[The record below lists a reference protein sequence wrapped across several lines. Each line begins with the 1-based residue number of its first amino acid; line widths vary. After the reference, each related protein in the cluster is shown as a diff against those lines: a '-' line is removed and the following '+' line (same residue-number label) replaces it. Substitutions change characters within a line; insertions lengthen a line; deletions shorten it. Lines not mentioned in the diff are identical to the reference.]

1 MATTEELIAKGEVSF
16 ATPSTDKVTTEVL
29 PGISL
34 VRYPSGYTALRIK
47 GKGWGGKRVNIGRPL
62 YRRELESL
70 IECLQAEVTH
80 AVTYEEA
87 HGQETVPF

>member
-1 MATTEELIAKGEVSF
+1 
-16 ATPSTDKVTTEVL
+16 
-29 PGISL
+29 
-34 VRYPSGYTALRIK
+34 
-47 GKGWGGKRVNIGRPL
+47 VNIGRPL

>member
-1 MATTEELIAKGEVSF
+1 MTTEELIAKGEVSF
-16 ATPSTDKVTTEVL
+16 ASPATLDKVTTEVL